1 MKRFKKISFRSSKS
15 ESLQLNQRTEETP
28 AADAGSVPL
37 SRHVIDLI
45 RAQFDAT
52 YYLATYHDVADANIE
67 PLEHYLE
74 YGWRE
79 GRRPNKWFNPADYMK
94 NNSHID
100 PALINPF
107 AHFLETNKE
116 DFDQKNGKH
125 HLKDGK
131 HPLKDRESVFF
142 YRPGINQDQFIGRPV
157 QIKHPKK
164 EEIELVRDFFDEEYY
179 LNRYPDVIET
189 GTDPIVH
196 YLTIGWIEG
205 RDPCPAFST
214 SYYLKKSADIARSGT
229 NPLIHYMRHGRNEQ
243 FRHSADVKSAE
254 VLNLFEISSMTEKV
268 KEAMVLEP
276 MVALPAIPRT
286 ITSPQINAG
295 KLAGIAN
302 ALRSDIGP
310 RRFRY
315 VVTVPHIRMSG
326 AARAA
331 MIFCRALSQIKSV
344 EDILLVTTDSS
355 ELEFSEWLPNNI
367 EHFNL
372 SSYLDHQKDPV
383 RPLCLIDLLRGVDA
397 KAVFNINSRLMW
409 DIMTLYGRQVSQ
421 DFKIVTYMFTS
432 DNNTAGNRT
441 GYPIQWLRNSAD
453 YHHLL
458 LTDTQNLAR
467 DLSDRFGYSA
477 TSGTEALAI
486 YTGLAVEPADG
497 LSPAIDVPEISTSRK
512 TRSNRIL
519 WASRFDRQ
527 KRVDILVEIAR
538 ANPHLEFHAYGKS
551 VLENKGLDGY
561 NKPGNLHEMG
571 TYRDLAEILSA
582 GYAAFLYTSQW
593 DGLPTI
599 LIDIGLAGLPIVA
612 SNVGGIPEMIDNENG
627 WLIEDFTDI
636 AAYSRALAEV
646 FINPTLAQEKARKL
660 LSRIKVQFSEVQY
673 VKSIEEALRN
683 HDI

>member
-1 MKRFKKISFRSSKS
+1 MKRFIKRYFRSSKS
-15 ESLQLNQRTEETP
+15 ESRQLSQLNRRVEETP
-28 AADAGSVPL
+28 AADADSVPL
-37 SRHVIDLI
+37 SWHVIDLI

-52 YYLATYHDVADANIE
+52 YYLTTYRDVAAANIE

-79 GRRPNKWFNPADYMK
+79 GRRPNKWFDPAAYMK
-94 NNSHID
+94 SNSHID
-100 PALINPF
+100 PNLINPF
-107 AHFLETNKE
+107 AHFLETRKE
-116 DFDQKNGKH
+116 YFDQKNRKH
-125 HLKDGK
+125 TLKEN
-131 HPLKDRESVFF
+131 DRESILF
-142 YRPGINQDQFIGRPV
+142 YRPGINHDQFIGRPV

-164 EEIELVRDFFDEEYY
+164 EQIELVRDFFDEEYY

-229 NPLIHYMRHGRNEQ
+229 NPLTHYLRYGRNEK
-243 FRHSADVKSAE
+243 FRATADVKSAE
-254 VLNLFEISSMTEKV
+254 ILRAFETSGMAQKI
-268 KEAMVLEP
+268 KEAKVLEP
-276 MVALPAIPRT
+276 MVALPANIVRPL
-286 ITSPQINAG
+286 TSPQINAG
-295 KLAGIAN
+295 KLAGIAK

-331 MIFCRALSQIKSV
+331 MIFCRALAQIKSAK
-344 EDILLVTTDSS
+344 DILLVTTDSS
-355 ELEFSEWLPNNI
+355 ELEFTTWLPKHI
-367 EHFNL
+367 ECFDL
-372 SSYLDHQKDPV
+372 SSYLDHQTEPV
-383 RPLCLIDLLRGVDA
+383 RILCLIDLLRGVGA

-409 DIMTLYGRQVSQ
+409 DTMTLYGRQASQ
-421 DFKIVTYMFTS
+421 DFKIVTYMFTA
-432 DNNTAGNRT
+432 DANADGDRT

-477 TSGTEALAI
+477 TSGTEALAL

-519 WASRFDRQ
+519 WAGRFDRQ
-527 KRVDILVEIAR
+527 KRIDILVEIAR
-538 ANPHLEFHAYGKS
+538 ANPHLEFHAYGKP
-551 VLENKGLDGY
+551 VLGNKGLDAY
-561 NKPGNLHEMG
+561 NAPGNLHEMG
-571 TYRDLAEILSA
+571 IYSNLAEVLPA
-582 GYAAFLYTSQW
+582 GYAAFLHTSQW
-593 DGLPTI
+593 DGLPI
-599 LIDIGLAGLPIVA
+599 IMLDIGLAGLPIIA
-612 SNVGGIPEMIDNENG
+612 PSVGGIPEIIDNENG

-636 AAYSRALAEV
+636 AAYSRALAEA
-646 FINPTLAQEKARKL
+646 FLNPTLAQEKARKL

-673 VKSIEEALRN
+673 VKRIEEALRTY
-683 HDI
+683 DI